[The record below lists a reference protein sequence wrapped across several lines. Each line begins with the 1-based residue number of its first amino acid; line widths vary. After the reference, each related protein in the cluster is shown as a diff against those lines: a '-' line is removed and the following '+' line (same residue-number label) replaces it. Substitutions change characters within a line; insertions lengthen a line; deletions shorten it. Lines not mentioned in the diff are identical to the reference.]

1 MTDFTFKA
9 FSKSSLMKLA
19 PGTLWKNKK
28 SKWKQNQCNMP
39 CPSFSVLTFEYKH
52 NWNSNLRCRCITI
65 TIIRSYPAF
74 AYQVYPCFSTRD
86 EDNSLL
92 NNPSCSCSYL
102 LLVLIHNEWG
112 EWHRPLAPYEPR
124 EQKAALIEGPKV
136 KGQKRRW
143 WRKEVANLQRTGWEH
158 VSMVLVDV
166 QPLCRRGLIS
176 RFRSIYPTSRQKCG
190 EKLQLFF
197 PLSSLSHFFGS
208 IISQCLCQTND
219 LAWWVFSARR
229 ARSGH
234 GRVKQDVFPN
244 YLTVYISF
252 PCKPLW

>member
-28 SKWKQNQCNMP
+28 SKWKQNQCKMP
-39 CPSFSVLTFEYKH
+39 CSSFSFFLTFEYKH
-52 NWNSNLRCRCITI
+52 NWNSNLRCWCITI

-74 AYQVYPCFSTRD
+74 AYQVYQCFSTRD

-158 VSMVLVDV
+158 VSMVLVDI
-166 QPLCRRGLIS
+166 QPSAAVASSAGLDQFIPHLDKS
-176 RFRSIYPTSRQKCG
+176 VEKNKRQTAT
-190 EKLQLFF
+190 FF

-219 LAWWVFSARR
+219 L
-229 ARSGH
+229 H
-234 GRVKQDVFPN
+234 GGFFQLVERGQATAEWSKM
-244 YLTVYISF
+244 SF
-252 PCKPLW
+252 QTI